1 MRVSVIVPVYD
12 DAANIAECVRT
23 LVRTLQGVAPDA
35 ELIVVDDGSTDD
47 SAAVAARAGAR
58 VVRQARNAGAA
69 AARNAGAQAAGGE
82 ILVFVDADVVAAPD
96 AVARLVGTLDADPAL
111 AAVFGSYDDTP
122 RAPGLV
128 SQYRNLLHH
137 FVHQHGA
144 AEAST
149 FWAGLGAVRRSAFD
163 LVGGFDPRV
172 YGIED
177 IELGYR
183 LRANG
188 FRIRLD
194 ARIQG
199 THLKRWTLASVL
211 RTDAFMRALPWSR
224 LLVAGRAPLD
234 HLNVTMSQ
242 RASVVLVLLAVAA
255 APLAVLVPGFA
266 IVAAALL
273 VAVVALNRGLLVFFA
288 RKRGLAFAVATI
300 PLVLLYYVESGL
312 AYAWARVE
320 RSSGR
325 ASTEPSPR
333 EVP

>member
-23 LVRTLQGVAPDA
+23 LKVAVPDA

-47 SAAVAARAGAR
+47 SAAVAARGGAR
-58 VVRQARNAGAA
+58 VVRQARNTGAA
-69 AARNAGAQAAGGE
+69 AARNAGAQAAAGE

-96 AVARLVGTLDADPAL
+96 AVARLVGVLDANPEV
-111 AAVFGSYDDTP
+111 AAVFGSYDDQP

-144 AEAST
+144 DDAST
-149 FWAGLGAVRRSAFD
+149 FWAGLGAVRRTAFEA
-163 LVGGFDPRV
+163 VGGFDPRV
-172 YGIED
+172 RGIED

-183 LRANG
+183 LREKG

-194 ARIQG
+194 PRIQG

-234 HLNVTMSQ
+234 HLNVTTSQ
-242 RASVVLVLLAVAA
+242 RSSVALVLLAVVV
-255 APLAVLVPGFA
+255 APLAVLVPSLA
-266 IVAAALL
+266 IASATSLA
-273 VAVVALNRGLLVFFA
+273 AVVALNRRLFAFFA
-288 RKRGLAFAVATI
+288 RTRGFAFAVATV
-300 PLVLLYYVESGL
+300 PLVFLYYLESGL
-312 AYAWARVE
+312 AYAWASLE
-320 RSSGR
+320 RR
-325 ASTEPSPR
+325 LSPG
-333 EVP
+333 

>member
-1 MRVSVIVPVYD
+1 MRASVIVPVYD
-12 DAANIAECVRT
+12 DAANVAECVRALT
-23 LVRTLQGVAPDA
+23 IVAPDA

-58 VVRQARNAGAA
+58 VVRQASNAGAA
-69 AARNAGAQAAGGE
+69 AARNAGARAAAGE

-96 AVARLVGTLDADPAL
+96 AVARLVAILHADPDV
-111 AAVFGSYDDTP
+111 AAVFGSYDDRP

-144 AEAST
+144 HDAST
-149 FWAGLGAVRRSAFD
+149 FWAGLGAVRRTAFD

-172 YGIED
+172 RGIED

-183 LRANG
+183 LRAKG

-194 ARIQG
+194 PRIQG
-199 THLKRWTLASVL
+199 THLKRWTLGSVL

-234 HLNVTMSQ
+234 HLNVTTSQ
-242 RASVVLVLLAVAA
+242 RASAALVLLAVAA
-255 APLAVLVPGFA
+255 AALAALVPGLGT
-266 IVAAALL
+266 VSAALL
-273 VAVVALNRGLLVFFA
+273 LAVVALNRRLFAFFA
-288 RKRGLAFAVATI
+288 RVRGPAFAVATV

-312 AYAWARVE
+312 AYAWAWLE
-320 RSSGR
+320 RRLGRGPCSSG
-325 ASTEPSPR
+325 T
-333 EVP
+333 

>member
-12 DAANIAECVRT
+12 DAVNIAECVRT
-23 LVRTLQGVAPDA
+23 LKVVAPDA

-47 SAAVAARAGAR
+47 SAAVAERAGAG
-58 VVRQARNAGAA
+58 VVRQARNTGAA
-69 AARNAGAQAAGGE
+69 AARNAGVQAAAGE
-82 ILVFVDADVVAAPD
+82 ILVFVDADVVVAPD
-96 AVARLVGTLDADPAL
+96 AVARLVAVLDASPEL

-144 AEAST
+144 DGAST
-149 FWAGLGAVRRSAFD
+149 FWAGLGAVRRTAFD

-172 YGIED
+172 RGIED

-183 LRANG
+183 LRAKG

-194 ARIQG
+194 PRIQG

-224 LLVAGRAPLD
+224 LLVAGKAPLD
-234 HLNVTMSQ
+234 HLNVTTSQ
-242 RASVVLVLLAVAA
+242 RASVALVLLAVVA
-255 APLAVLVPGFA
+255 APLAVLVPGLA
-266 IVAAALL
+266 IVSVALL
-273 VAVVALNRGLLVFFA
+273 VTVVALNRRLFAFFA
-288 RKRGLAFAVATI
+288 RTRGLAFAIVTV
-300 PLVLLYYVESGL
+300 PLVCLYYLESGL
-312 AYAWARVE
+312 AYAWAWLE
-320 RSSGR
+320 RRLSRG
-325 ASTEPSPR
+325 
-333 EVP
+333 